1 MPGLLGHG
9 HPSQLR
15 VPRNR
20 VRFRDGD
27 DQRPRDGTAEDR
39 AGRREGKNP
48 ILAIKLLEMIDKVF
62 RDGNS
67 RGNGRT

>member
-20 VRFRDGD
+20 VRFRGD
-27 DQRPRDGTAEDR
+27 HLDPVQGFDFYENGERNPPISEACE
-39 AGRREGKNP
+39 KNVDETV
-48 ILAIKLLEMIDKVF
+48 L
-62 RDGNS
+62 
-67 RGNGRT
+67 RTNDEERLRLV